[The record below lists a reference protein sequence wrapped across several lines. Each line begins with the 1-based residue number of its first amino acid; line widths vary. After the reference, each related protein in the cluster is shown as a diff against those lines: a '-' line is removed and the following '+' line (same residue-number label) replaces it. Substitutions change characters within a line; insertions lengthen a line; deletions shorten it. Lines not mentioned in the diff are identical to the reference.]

1 MILADFTFGQ
11 ALLTVLEIF
20 VFAAWLMVLF
30 TIVGDLF
37 RDHDI
42 SGWSKAIW
50 VVFLIFVPFLG
61 SLIYLI
67 VRGQG
72 MRERAV
78 QQQEA
83 AQKQFDAYVRSTA
96 GGDSAA
102 DELTKLAKL
111 HDEHKL
117 SDDEFERA
125 KAKIVA

>member
-67 VRGQG
+67 ARGQG

-78 QQQEA
+78 KQQEA
-83 AQKQFDAYVRSTA
+83 AQNQFDAYVRSTA

-102 DELTKLAKL
+102 DELTKLARL

-117 SDDEFERA
+117 SDEEFERA